1 MLKVGLISLGCAKNS
16 VDSEVIMGL
25 LEQEGYVLTNN
36 ENEADILIV
45 NTCGFISSAKEES
58 VNAILDAAEYKKKGS
73 CKVLVAAGCL
83 AQRYKDD
90 LLKEIPEIDGLI
102 GTGEIPRIADVVKK
116 ALSGGKEAHVS
127 TPTFIYDHEMPRVIS
142 TPQYS
147 AYLKIAEGCNNRCSY
162 CAIPIIRGEYRSR
175 SMESVIAEAARLASG
190 GVREINLIAQDTTR
204 YGHDLYGSYK
214 LDSLL
219 TELAKIDEISWIRV
233 LYAYPTHFTDS
244 LIEVMAKY
252 DKICKY
258 LDLPLQHADNNIL
271 KEMNRQ
277 GSLDHITQLI
287 NKLRISIPGLAL
299 RTSFI
304 VGFPGET
311 EQSFENLVEF
321 VKTVRFDR
329 LGVFTY
335 SPEEGTPAF
344 DMPGQIPDELKE
356 ERRDRLMKIQQDI
369 SLDINKNKVEKIL
382 DVLIEGKDQR
392 EQELYIGR
400 TQADAPEVD
409 GNIFVRGKE
418 NMAPG
423 DIVPVKVT
431 HAYEYDLIGEVINES
446 S

>member
-25 LEQEGYVLTNN
+25 LQQEGYILTHN
-36 ENEADILIV
+36 EGEADILIV
-45 NTCGFISSAKEES
+45 NTCGFINSAKEES
-58 VNAILDAAEYKKKGS
+58 VNAIVDAAEYKKKGS
-73 CKVLVAAGCL
+73 CKVLVVAGCL
-83 AQRYKDD
+83 AQRYKDE

-102 GTGEIPRIADVVKK
+102 GTGEIPRISGVVRE
-116 ALSGGKEAHVS
+116 ALCGGKEAHVS
-127 TPTFIYDHEMPRVIS
+127 IPTFIYDHEMPRVIS
-142 TPQYS
+142 TPKYS

-162 CAIPIIRGEYRSR
+162 CAIPIIRGDYRSR

-204 YGHDLYGSYK
+204 YGYDLYGSYK

-219 TELAKIDEISWIRV
+219 TEIAKIDELSWIRI

-244 LIEVMAKY
+244 LIDVMAKY

-258 LDLPLQHADNNIL
+258 LDIPLQHADNNIL

-277 GSLDHITQLI
+277 GSVDQIIQLI
-287 NKLRISIPGLAL
+287 NKIRNAIPGIAL

-321 VKTVRFDR
+321 VKRVRFDR

-335 SPEEGTPAF
+335 SPEEGTPAHGMS
-344 DMPGQIPDELKE
+344 DQIPDEVKE
-356 ERRDRLMKIQQDI
+356 ERRDRLMKIQQEI
-369 SLDINKNKVEKIL
+369 SLDINKSKVGKII
-382 DVLIEGKDQR
+382 DVLIEGKDER

-409 GNIFVRGKE
+409 GSIFVRGQE
-418 NMAPG
+418 NLSPG
-423 DIVPVKVT
+423 DIVSVKIT

>member
-1 MLKVGLISLGCAKNS
+1 MFKVGLISLGCAKNS

-25 LEQEGYVLTNN
+25 LKQEGYILTTN
-36 ENEADILIV
+36 EKEADILIV
-45 NTCGFISSAKEES
+45 NTCGFINSAKEES
-58 VNAILDAAEYKKKGS
+58 VNAIMDAAEYKKTGS

-83 AQRYKDD
+83 VQRYKDE

-102 GTGEIPRIADVVKK
+102 GTGEIPRIADVVKT

-127 TPTFIYDHEMPRVIS
+127 TPTFIYDHEMPRIIS
-142 TPQYS
+142 TPKYS
-147 AYLKIAEGCNNRCSY
+147 AYLKVAEGCNNRCSY
-162 CAIPIIRGEYRSR
+162 CAIPMIRGDYRSR
-175 SMESVIAEAARLASG
+175 TMESVIAEAARLASG

-219 TELAKIDEISWIRV
+219 TEIAKIDEISWIRV

-244 LIEVMAKY
+244 LIEVMARY

-258 LDLPLQHADNNIL
+258 LDIPLQHADNNIL

-277 GSLDHITQLI
+277 GSVDHILQLI
-287 NKLRISIPGLAL
+287 NKLRNAIPGLAL

-311 EQSFENLVEF
+311 ERSFENLVEF
-321 VKTVRFDR
+321 IKTVRFDR

-344 DMPGQIPDELKE
+344 DMPNQISDELKE
-356 ERRDRLMKIQQDI
+356 ERRDRLMKIQQEI
-369 SLDINKNKVEKIL
+369 SLDINKNKVGKIL
-382 DVLIEGKDQR
+382 NVLIEGKNEG
-392 EQELYIGR
+392 EQEVYIGR

-409 GNIFVRGKE
+409 GSIFVRGAKTLS
-418 NMAPG
+418 PG